1 MLPLAEENPKFQ
13 KIVKTAEY
21 LFSRFGFR
29 RVTVEEI
36 CHKAS
41 VSKMTFYKY
50 FPNKIELSK
59 YVMEKIFKEAL
70 EKFEKVT
77 AQQIPFTE
85 KINQI
90 IQLKMQYVDSYSEE
104 FISDWLGN
112 YPELQEFF
120 EMKNEESLE
129 WTMNFFRQA
138 QERGE
143 IRGNIRLEFLNY
155 MLNKLLEISK
165 DERSKQIFPNY
176 AEFVQ
181 QLLNLFFYGII
192 PR

>member
-120 EMKNEESLE
+120 EMKNEESFE

>member
-70 EKFEKVT
+70 EKFEKITV
-77 AQQIPFTE
+77 QQIPFTE

-120 EMKNEESLE
+120 EKKNEESLE

-138 QERGE
+138 QERGD
-143 IRGNIRLEFLNY
+143 IRGDIRLEFLNY